1 MKGVGIILDFM
12 KNLLSNMNSGKK
24 GGKKELKKAMKSAAK
39 KKIKLWIWAGIGG
52 FFLNIVIPLVLVAT
66 MLIPFSF
73 AYQMLQRI
81 GDEIADGTLKFKS
94 KTWDTWMRVLS
105 DGKNGEEYE
114 EYLIATYQK
123 IDKKIQE
130 AKEKEAEGKPDEDF
144 NENELYN
151 KSAAAIGWVYSRIYS
166 ATMEPSTTDSW
177 FNLAMDLFNS
187 AQRIKQGPVL
197 KQLDETVIDIY
208 DPNSSDADYLDVAE
222 LRLKVFNEVITP
234 YDIQAFDYVGGT
246 LFDLLNLDI
255 TELRGS
261 VAEKFETEIT
271 TELDEATR
279 EIYEKSIKKILKLNR
294 ELVDEAFLNT
304 NWTLLPWVND
314 QSANQYLKNSKNS
327 FRFSFGDTDEG
338 VSWQILNKAKL
349 SGDNQQIV
357 KDALSVVNKIYTA
370 EGKNTEKKIES
381 IGVTKEDYDILM
393 KAASNM
399 KEILTSYVDSQTGLS
414 TADKTKIKELVSNI
428 HDTKTVNNGTY
439 PKLINELKTETA
451 QDIAV
456 KEVEINKELTQDE
469 FDKKLIQKIK
479 DLKLGRT
486 WQVAE
491 TFRDALLE
499 LDDSGQV
506 AEYYSLTFGSEE
518 DTSSIRYKLLTIEA
532 PIIITKDNKL
542 QLSGVPYFL
551 NFDTALST
559 MSVGK
564 GSNYKYDANDNLI
577 VAGVSSGTN
586 FITGEIGEIVSK
598 IKSFLE
604 SYKVSS
610 EEKIKNRI
618 SELKEEA
625 LAQHQEK
632 INTSKNMIKL
642 AYEVDFA
649 NIPATLKSAGK
660 FQEIY
665 NASIN
670 ETVTK
675 DLISSARQ
683 GFYGS
688 TEYLNLSASQ
698 ITSISLYYET
708 AETIAESESIK
719 EGLNSNFE
727 NYVSEFTSKINEQV
741 NGVLAEISKIPTDGE
756 YYKNET
762 YFVPSDITEIS
773 QAGYTRKLKSI
784 GSANNILKIQKYKNT
799 LKEAVM
805 KTAQK
810 CYPEKVRELSGQNGG
825 ISGTINLEDIEIGS
839 AINGEEYQNAY
850 RYIDYFIKYG
860 NMYGVDPY
868 LLLAKAATESSGNHE
883 SNLGNPNAGYGLM
896 QIEQPGVVKTGVT
909 AYNYETKQEEYMAIP
924 NPAAVSSV
932 ENNIKAGA
940 MIYANSVKNANY
952 NILLSIQGYNYGID
966 TAKVAVRLYAE
977 EIGKTMEEVIMDYS
991 DIGWRKYLMPI
1002 HLDINGV
1009 TNSSWYGN
1017 EDYHCPQELCEE
1029 PGGLNH
1035 YGNPYYINHVL
1046 RYYNPTD
1053 SGGPWVLN
1061 ESGEKIQ
1068 LISQDLNKGE
1078 NDSEST
1084 DDTKKYFKGKELIS
1098 WKEYYTDKKVFEE
1111 INEWATKEGSS
1122 APKNELTGSL
1132 SDTIITSIQ
1141 KYVSNPQIMTS
1152 ISGLLND
1159 SSTLANLIAKTYY
1172 IETGFKPETLTVQA
1186 IDKDIK
1192 TIGDTYISLLS
1203 DVASLS
1209 EDGVDLSFLIYL
1221 YSTDAD
1227 KRDVAKKEI
1236 LTGDKNFDKFIKET
1250 YLKDKE
1256 SLTAADELLTKVV
1269 RIITGDKDAKVDSYF
1284 NISSGESSSTGK
1296 IVDGRL
1302 RFYKEWIDAKNTFHQ
1317 TFNAE
1322 IDEKIGR
1329 TTDEEKIQELE
1340 NMKLPV
1346 DFTFDGAVADDNSQ
1360 AFKDGLI
1367 GKLSLDCDGKNK
1379 VNELMVFKKELTNTE
1394 NYSNTKNEPKYI
1406 VIHQASDTT
1415 GGANAKSQYDV
1426 YNGDR
1431 KSETHKSVHFTV
1443 DSSSV
1448 YQWIDEDKSAIH
1460 IESNTKE
1467 ISNSN
1472 SIAIEYVATDGKISD
1487 QLQWNMVAL
1496 CKYLI
1501 HKYPTLAEV
1510 RIVTHSSINEGEC
1523 PDIMTANSNKIYNTF
1538 IQKFFTEGSLTF
1550 KYEETT
1556 QYSGD
1561 VAKLIEEAMKHLGKP
1576 YVWGGK
1582 GPNGFD
1588 CSGFVQYV
1596 FATALGK
1603 SVPAPTWTQMTLGV
1617 EVQRADLKPGDLI
1630 FFRGGDHVAIYIGEY
1645 EGVDSYIH
1653 AGGPTS
1659 GPNPT
1664 AQDKVMIYP
1673 MTRDTMTSFR
1683 RIL

>member
-12 KNLLSNMNSGKK
+12 KNLLSAAKSAKNK
-24 GGKKELKKAMKSAAK
+24 GDAVKELKKSAKGAAK
-39 KKIKLWIWAGIGG
+39 SKIKIWIWAGIGS
-52 FFLNIVIPLVLVAT
+52 FFLNIIIPIIIVAT

-73 AYQMLQRI
+73 AYQMLQKI

-94 KTWDTWMRVLS
+94 KTWDTWMNFLS
-105 DGKNGEEYE
+105 DGENGEEYE

-130 AKEKEAEGKPDEDF
+130 AKKKEAEGNPDENF
-144 NENELYN
+144 NENDLYN

-166 ATMEPSTTDSW
+166 ATMEPNTTDDW
-177 FNLAMDLFNS
+177 FNLTMSLFGS
-187 AQRIKQGPVL
+187 AQRTKQGAVL
-197 KQLDETVIDIY
+197 KQLDETVVDIY

-255 TELRGS
+255 KELRDS
-261 VAEKFETEIT
+261 IAKNYEKEIT
-271 TELDEATR
+271 TELDEANR
-279 EIYEKSIKKILKLNR
+279 EIYEKSIKRILELNK

-314 QSANQYLKNSKNS
+314 QSANQYLKNIKNS
-327 FRFSFGDTDEG
+327 FRFSFEDTHEG
-338 VSWQILNKAKL
+338 VSWQIFNNSKL
-349 SGDNQQIV
+349 SGDNKQIV
-357 KDALSVVNKIYTA
+357 TDAFQVINKIYTA
-370 EGKNTEKKIES
+370 EGGNTAKKIEA
-381 IGVTKEDYDILM
+381 IEVTKEDYDILM
-393 KAASNM
+393 KAATNM
-399 KEILTSYVDSQTGLS
+399 KAILLSYVDSQSKLS
-414 TADKTKIKELVSNI
+414 STEKTRIKELVGNI
-428 HDTKTVNNGTY
+428 HDTKTVDYGTY
-439 PKLINELKTETA
+439 PKLINELKTKTA
-451 QDIAV
+451 EDVAV
-456 KEVEINKELTQDE
+456 KEVEINKEITQDE
-469 FDKKLIQKIK
+469 FDEKLIKKIK

-506 AEYYSLTFGSEE
+506 AEYYSLSFGDES
-518 DTSSIRYKLLTIEA
+518 DTSSLRYKLLTLNS
-532 PIIITKDNKL
+532 PLIISKDDKL
-542 QLSGVPYFL
+542 QLSGVPIFL
-551 NFDTALST
+551 NFDAALSG
-559 MSVGK
+559 MSIGK
-564 GSNYKYDANDNLI
+564 DSNYKYDANGNLI
-577 VAGVSSGTN
+577 VAGISSGTN

-598 IKSFLE
+598 MKSFLE
-604 SYKVSS
+604 SYKISS
-610 EEKIKNRI
+610 EEKIKE
-618 SELKEEA
+618 SLTELKESA
-625 LAQHQEK
+625 LAEHQEK
-632 INTSKNMIKL
+632 INNNKNMIKI

-649 NIPATLKSAGK
+649 NISSTLKSAGK
-660 FQEIY
+660 FQEVY

-683 GFYGS
+683 GFYS
-688 TEYLNLSASQ
+688 SAEYLNLSVPQ
-698 ITSISLYYET
+698 LTSVLLFYSS
-708 AETIAESESIK
+708 AETIADSDSVK
-719 EGLNSNFE
+719 EGINSNYE
-727 NYVSEFTSKINEQV
+727 SYVSEITASMNEQIQALLDEV
-741 NGVLAEISKIPTDGE
+741 AKIPTEGE

-762 YFVPSDITEIS
+762 YYVPSDITEVS
-773 QAGYTRKLKSI
+773 QAGYTKKLKSI
-784 GSANNILKIQKYKNT
+784 GSSNNILKIQKYKNT
-799 LKEAVM
+799 IKEAVM

-810 CYPEKVRELSGQNGG
+810 CYPEKVRELSGQSGG

-839 AINGEEYQNAY
+839 AVNGQEYQNAY

-868 LLLAKAATESSGNHE
+868 LLLAKAAQESSGDHDSHLN
-883 SNLGNPNAGYGLM
+883 SDAGYGLM
-896 QIEQPGVVKTGVT
+896 QIESPGVIKTGVT
-909 AYNYETKQEEYMAIP
+909 AYNYETKQDEYMAIP
-924 NPAAVSSV
+924 NKAAVSSV

-940 MIYANSVKNANY
+940 MIFANSIKGADY
-952 NILLSIQGYNYGID
+952 NILVGIQGYNYGIE
-966 TAKVAVRLYAE
+966 TAKTAVKLYAE
-977 EIGKTMEEVIMDYS
+977 EVGKTYEELISSYS
-991 DIGWRKYLMPI
+991 DLGWRKYIMLI
-1002 HLDINGV
+1002 HLDINSYVQLAKPWTQG
-1009 TNSSWYGN
+1009 TYG
-1017 EDYHCPQELCEE
+1017 DPL
-1029 PGGLNH
+1029 
-1035 YGNPYYINHVL
+1035 YINNVL
-1046 RYYNPTD
+1046 RYYNPSD

-1061 ESGEKIQ
+1061 ESGDKIQ
-1068 LISQDLNKGE
+1068 LIA
-1078 NDSEST
+1078 SESGNSNSSDKNNSTNDT
-1084 DDTKKYFKGKELIS
+1084 DKYFKGKELIS
-1098 WKEYYTDKKVFEE
+1098 WKEYYTDTKVFEE
-1111 INEWATKEGSS
+1111 IDKWATEGGSS
-1122 APKNELTGSL
+1122 VPKNELTTSL

-1141 KYVSNPQIMTS
+1141 KYASNPEIMTK

-1159 SSTLANLIAKTYY
+1159 SGTLANLIAKTYY
-1172 IETGFKPETLTVQA
+1172 IETGFKPEALTVKS
-1186 IDKDIK
+1186 IDEDIK

-1221 YSTDAD
+1221 YSTDED

-1256 SLTAADELLTKVV
+1256 SLTSSDELLTKVV
-1269 RIITGDKDAKVDSYF
+1269 RIITGDKNAKVDSYF

-1302 RFYKEWIDAKNTFHQ
+1302 KFYKEWLDAKNTFHEM
-1317 TFNAE
+1317 FNAE

-1329 TTDEEKIQELE
+1329 TTDEDKIQKLKD
-1340 NMKLPV
+1340 MKLPV
-1346 DFTFDGAVADDNSQ
+1346 DFTFDGAIADDSSTNV
-1360 AFKDGLI
+1360 KDGLV
-1367 GKLSLDCDGKNK
+1367 GKLSLDSDGKNK
-1379 VNELMVFKKELTNTE
+1379 VNELMVFKKDLTNTD
-1394 NYSNTKNEPKYI
+1394 NYSNSKNEPKYI

-1415 GGANAKSQYDV
+1415 GGASAKNQYDV

-1448 YQWIDEDKSAIH
+1448 YQWIDVDKSAIH
-1460 IESNTKE
+1460 IESNAKDV
-1467 ISNSN
+1467 SNSN
-1472 SIAIEYVATDGKISD
+1472 SIAIEYVATNGKVSD

-1496 CKYLI
+1496 CKYLM
-1501 HKYPTLAEV
+1501 HKYPTIAEV
-1510 RIVTHSSINEGEC
+1510 RIVTHSSITEGEC
-1523 PDIMTANSNKIYNTF
+1523 PDIMTEKSNKIYNQF
-1538 IQKFFTEGSLTF
+1538 IQKFFTEGNLTF
-1550 KYEETT
+1550 KYEEVS